1 MNNEF
6 KPRLKAFLESH
17 RGRPEAITRREIKD
31 TLDYHNDRKL
41 RILIGEIRAEGL
53 PVLFSTKKPAGYF
66 VPATFEELRVGL
78 DSFRSYV
85 IALCVQSARIKH
97 SGELYLKE
105 EKQGA
110 LL

>member
-1 MNNEF
+1 M
-6 KPRLKAFLESH
+6 
-17 RGRPEAITRREIKD
+17 D
-31 TLDYHNDRKL
+31 TLDYHNDRQL
-41 RILIGEIRAEGL
+41 RILIGVIRTEGL
-53 PVLFSTKKPAGYF
+53 PVLFATTKPAGYF

-78 DSFRSYV
+78 DSFKSYV
-85 IALCVQSARIKH
+85 IDLCVQRARIKH